1 MRILCCLNRDLA
13 SNLALNLLLPALR
26 THDVLVGLSDR
37 VGNGSASRAEA
48 PQRRELRS
56 AEQLLPN
63 EIFFPIIERAGLA
76 DSGSRHLTFAEM
88 ERHRGL
94 QVASMPSPNTPAGLR
109 AVASFAPDLILSIR
123 YGAIL
128 KDPVIAIPRFGVLNL
143 HSGTLPAYR
152 GVLATLRALLN
163 GDSEIGCTLHYIADA
178 TIDTG
183 DILGIR
189 TIAVQR
195 DRSLLWHI
203 LALYPPGVALMSDAI
218 EKLASGLL
226 PQRTRQPPSGGAYY
240 SDPTPQEWA
249 DFVKRGWR
257 IADPSDLLDVFT
269 RYLQ

>member
-1 MRILCCLNRDLA
+1 LCFLNRDLA

-26 THDVLVGLSDR
+26 GHDVLVGLSER
-37 VGNGSASRAEA
+37 VGNGLPAREEA

-56 AEQLLPN
+56 AEQSLPN
-63 EIFFPIIERAGLA
+63 EILFPLIERAGLA
-76 DSGSRHLTFAEM
+76 DSGSRSLTFAEV
-88 ERHRGL
+88 ERYRSL
-94 QVASMPSPNTPAGLR
+94 QVASMPSPNTPTGLH

-123 YGAIL
+123 YGTIL

-143 HSGTLPAYR
+143 HSGILPAYR

-189 TIAVQR
+189 TISVQR
-195 DRSLLWHI
+195 ERSLLWHI
-203 LALYPPGVALMSDAI
+203 LALYPPGVALLSEVI
-218 EKLASGLL
+218 EKLAGGVL
-226 PQRTRQPPSGGAYY
+226 PQQTSQLPSGGAYY
-240 SDPTPQEWA
+240 SYPTPDEWA
-249 DFVKRGWR
+249 EFLRRGWR

>member
-1 MRILCCLNRDLA
+1 MDSTEAWRRRAAWIWRPTENRRRRRQCPALPNDSPGRTVRILCCLNRDLA

-26 THDVLVGLSDR
+26 RHEVLVGLSDR

-63 EIFFPIIERAGLA
+63 EVFFPIIERAGLA

-128 KDPVIAIPRFGVLNL
+128 KDPVIAIP
-143 HSGTLPAYR
+143 
-152 GVLATLRALLN
+152 
-163 GDSEIGCTLHYIADA
+163 
-178 TIDTG
+178 
-183 DILGIR
+183 
-189 TIAVQR
+189 
-195 DRSLLWHI
+195 
-203 LALYPPGVALMSDAI
+203 
-218 EKLASGLL
+218 
-226 PQRTRQPPSGGAYY
+226 
-240 SDPTPQEWA
+240 
-249 DFVKRGWR
+249 
-257 IADPSDLLDVFT
+257 
-269 RYLQ
+269 